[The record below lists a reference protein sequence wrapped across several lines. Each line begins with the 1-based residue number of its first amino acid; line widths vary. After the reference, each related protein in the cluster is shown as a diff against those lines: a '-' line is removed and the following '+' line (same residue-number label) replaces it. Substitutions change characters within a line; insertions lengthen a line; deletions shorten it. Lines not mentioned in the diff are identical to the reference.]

1 MMMTG
6 IVFLVLLMVGILLS
20 GIFFRYMDASA
31 GISFGSIK
39 LSDFRLEF
47 VNVILMLGIL
57 AWALILIH

>member
-1 MMMTG
+1 MMTG

-47 VNVILMLGIL
+47 VNVMLMLGIL

>member
-47 VNVILMLGIL
+47 VNVMLMLGIL